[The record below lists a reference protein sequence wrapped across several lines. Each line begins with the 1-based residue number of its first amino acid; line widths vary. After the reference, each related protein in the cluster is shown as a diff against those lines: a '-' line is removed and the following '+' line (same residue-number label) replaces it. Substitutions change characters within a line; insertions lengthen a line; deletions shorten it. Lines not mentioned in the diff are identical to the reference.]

1 MACFL
6 GKETS
11 LKIGFVS
18 LPLTGHLNPMIALAR
33 RMNQRG
39 HEAVFFGVPDVE
51 SAVRAAGVTFIPY
64 GEKKFPIGSIPDLY
78 APLAKLR
85 GVETVQYVY
94 EKCSPGL
101 TQAAFDYLPQKL
113 KEAGVEALAID
124 SVYNFVEIVPMNMG
138 IPYIHIWNILPLD
151 FSGATPIC
159 LYSWPNDSGPEAL
172 RRNLEGLRPLGETL
186 GNVVNIAMSYAKK
199 VDLEID
205 WNDPSSTVSKL
216 AIIAQ
221 TPKEFDFTGS
231 PWPPHFHYAGPFHDV
246 RCRKDIPFP
255 WEKLNDKPLI
265 YASLGTLVNGLE
277 HIYKTILNVVGQVP
291 EVQVVLSV
299 GTNVNPDDLGPIPA
313 NTIVVQAAPQLELLK
328 RASLCITHAGLNT
341 ALESLAQGV
350 PMVAIPIGFDQPGIA
365 ARIALHGVGEFLDL
379 EDLTAD
385 RLLQLVQTVLR
396 NPDYRDRAR
405 HFQEIIAQTQGLD
418 VAAGIIEQA
427 LQKYRI
433 EDPVREAVAR

>member
-1 MACFL
+1 
-6 GKETS
+6 
-11 LKIGFVS
+11 
-18 LPLTGHLNPMIALAR
+18 
-33 RMNQRG
+33 
-39 HEAVFFGVPDVE
+39 
-51 SAVRAAGVTFIPY
+51 
-64 GEKKFPIGSIPDLY
+64 
-78 APLAKLR
+78 
-85 GVETVQYVY
+85 
-94 EKCSPGL
+94 
-101 TQAAFDYLPQKL
+101 
-113 KEAGVEALAID
+113 
-124 SVYNFVEIVPMNMG
+124 MG

-328 RASLCITHAGLNT
+328 RAALCITHAGLNT
-341 ALESLAQGV
+341 ALESLAEGV

-427 LQKYRI
+427 FQKYRI
-433 EDPVREAVAR
+433 EGPVRVAVAR